1 MIINLRNEKEKLV
14 ENLIVRIRN
23 DAIKKN
29 FNYLY
34 KLIKNENTLRKYINL
49 INKMDHI
56 IQY

>member
-29 FNYLY
+29 FNYLN

-56 IQY
+56 I